1 MADFPRTWAFALYSI
16 GFLLCFDGRHLTRV
30 AAFFYVFSLA
40 WSVHYFRGMKNLVYI
55 LLAALFLGLSSC
67 RQVESSVAHAEE
79 KVRVD
84 TLRLVS
90 LRADTFRI
98 HDSVFIR
105 ESVVG
110 DTIRIVEHHYRDRM
124 KVQVVRD
131 TIYQS
136 VRDTI
141 KIEDKKEE
149 VSGNKMGYDLP
160 LWVRVA
166 IGIFFIY
173 AAYIFYKISR

>member
-1 MADFPRTWAFALYSI
+1 M
-16 GFLLCFDGRHLTRV
+16 
-30 AAFFYVFSLA
+30 
-40 WSVHYFRGMKNLVYI
+40 
-55 LLAALFLGLSSC
+55 LFGLSSC

-84 TLRLVS
+84 TLRIVA
-90 LRADTFRI
+90 LRSDTFRT

-110 DTIRIVEHHYRDRM
+110 DTVKIVEHHFRDRT

-131 TIYQS
+131 TIYKS

-141 KIEDKKEE
+141 RIEDKKEE
-149 VSGNKMGYDLP
+149 ISGNQDGYDLP
-160 LWVRVA
+160 LWVRVVLT
-166 IGIFFIY
+166 IFFLY
-173 AAYIFYKISR
+173 VVYVFYKISR

>member
-1 MADFPRTWAFALYSI
+1 MLF
-16 GFLLCFDGRHLTRV
+16 G
-30 AAFFYVFSLA
+30 LA
-40 WSVHYFRGMKNLVYI
+40 
-55 LLAALFLGLSSC
+55 SC
-67 RQVESSVAHAEE
+67 RQVDSSVMHAEE

-84 TLRLVS
+84 TLRLVT
-90 LRADTFRI
+90 LRADTFRT

-110 DTIRIVEHHYRDRM
+110 DTVKIVEHHYRDRT

-141 KIEDKKEE
+141 RLEDKKEA
-149 VSGNKMGYDLP
+149 VSVNKDGDDLP
-160 LWVRVA
+160 LWFRVVVT
-166 IGIFFIY
+166 IFFLY
-173 AAYIFYKISR
+173 VVYVIFRINKING

>member
-1 MADFPRTWAFALYSI
+1 M
-16 GFLLCFDGRHLTRV
+16 
-30 AAFFYVFSLA
+30 
-40 WSVHYFRGMKNLVYI
+40 VH
-55 LLAALFLGLSSC
+55 S
-67 RQVESSVAHAEE
+67 EE

-90 LRADTFRI
+90 LRI

-110 DTIRIVEHHYRDRM
+110 DTIRIVEHHFRDRM

-131 TIYQS
+131 TIYKS
-136 VRDTI
+136 VRDTN
-141 KIEDKKEE
+141 KIEEEKKEE
-149 VSGNKMGYDLP
+149 VSGNNIGYDLP

-166 IGIFFIY
+166 IGIFFLY

>member
-1 MADFPRTWAFALYSI
+1 M
-16 GFLLCFDGRHLTRV
+16 
-30 AAFFYVFSLA
+30 
-40 WSVHYFRGMKNLVYI
+40 
-55 LLAALFLGLSSC
+55 LGLTSC
-67 RQVESSVAHAEE
+67 RQVESSVAHSEE

-84 TLRLVS
+84 TLRLVT
-90 LRADTFRI
+90 LRSDTFRT

-110 DTIRIVEHHYRDRM
+110 DTVKIVEHHYRDRM

-131 TIYQS
+131 TIYKS

-141 KIEDKKEE
+141 RIDDKKEE
-149 VSGNKMGYDLP
+149 ISGNNMGYDLP

-166 IGIFFIY
+166 IGIFFLY
-173 AAYIFYKISR
+173 TSYIFYKISR

>member
-1 MADFPRTWAFALYSI
+1 MEVATLHGWRPFFCVFPCKL
-16 GFLLCFDGRHLTRV
+16 
-30 AAFFYVFSLA
+30 
-40 WSVHYFRGMKNLVYI
+40 SVHYFRAMKNLIY
-55 LLAALFLGLSSC
+55 LCLAAVLFGLSSC
-67 RQVESSVAHAEE
+67 RQVESSVAHSEE

-90 LRADTFRI
+90 LRSDTFRT
-98 HDSVFIR
+98 HDSVFVR

-141 KIEDKKEE
+141 KIDDKKKEV
-149 VSGNKMGYDLP
+149 VSGENIGYDLP
-160 LWVRVA
+160 LWVRVV
-166 IGIFFIY
+166 IGIFFLY
-173 AAYIFYKISR
+173 TAYIFYKISR

>member
-1 MADFPRTWAFALYSI
+1 
-16 GFLLCFDGRHLTRV
+16 
-30 AAFFYVFSLA
+30 
-40 WSVHYFRGMKNLVYI
+40 MKNLIY
-55 LLAALFLGLSSC
+55 LCLAAVLFGITSC
-67 RQVESSVAHAEE
+67 RQVESSVAHSEE

-98 HDSVFIR
+98 HDSVFVR

-141 KIEDKKEE
+141 RVEDKTEK
-149 VSGNKMGYDLP
+149 VSGNQEGYDLP

-166 IGIFFIY
+166 IGIFLLY

>member
-1 MADFPRTWAFALYSI
+1 
-16 GFLLCFDGRHLTRV
+16 
-30 AAFFYVFSLA
+30 
-40 WSVHYFRGMKNLVYI
+40 MKNLVYI
-55 LLAALFLGLSSC
+55 LLAALLFGLSSC

-84 TLRLVS
+84 TLRIVA
-90 LRADTFRI
+90 LRSDTFRT

-110 DTIRIVEHHYRDRM
+110 DTVKIVEHHFRDRT

-131 TIYQS
+131 TIYKS

-141 KIEDKKEE
+141 RIEDKKEE
-149 VSGNKMGYDLP
+149 ISGNQDGYDLP
-160 LWVRVA
+160 LWVRVVLT
-166 IGIFFIY
+166 IFFLY
-173 AAYIFYKISR
+173 VVYVFYKISR

>member
-1 MADFPRTWAFALYSI
+1 MLF
-16 GFLLCFDGRHLTRV
+16 G
-30 AAFFYVFSLA
+30 LA
-40 WSVHYFRGMKNLVYI
+40 
-55 LLAALFLGLSSC
+55 SC

-90 LRADTFRI
+90 LRTDTFRT
-98 HDSVFIR
+98 HDSVFVR

-110 DTIRIVEHHYRDRM
+110 DTVKIVEHHYRDRT

-141 KIEDKKEE
+141 RLEDKKEA
-149 VSGNKMGYDLP
+149 VSVNKDGDDLP
-160 LWVRVA
+160 LWFRVV
-166 IGIFFIY
+166 ITIFFLY
-173 AAYIFYKISR
+173 VVYVIFRINKING

>member
-1 MADFPRTWAFALYSI
+1 MVGLSILYNLPLTFLGSPPYTGGGLFCVFPCKL
-16 GFLLCFDGRHLTRV
+16 
-30 AAFFYVFSLA
+30 
-40 WSVHYFRGMKNLVYI
+40 SVHYFRDMKNLIY
-55 LLAALFLGLSSC
+55 LFLAALLFCLTSC

-110 DTIRIVEHHYRDRM
+110 DTIKIVEHHYSDRL

-149 VSGNKMGYDLP
+149 VSGNQDGYDLP
-160 LWVRVA
+160 LFVRVA
-166 IGIFFIY
+166 IGIFFLY

>member
-1 MADFPRTWAFALYSI
+1 MLF
-16 GFLLCFDGRHLTRV
+16 G
-30 AAFFYVFSLA
+30 LA
-40 WSVHYFRGMKNLVYI
+40 
-55 LLAALFLGLSSC
+55 SC
-67 RQVESSVAHAEE
+67 RQVDSSVAHAEE

-84 TLRLVS
+84 TLRLVT
-90 LRADTFRI
+90 LRSDTFRI

-110 DTIRIVEHHYRDRM
+110 DTVKIVEHHYRDRT

-141 KIEDKKEE
+141 RLEDKKEA
-149 VSGNKMGYDLP
+149 VSVNKDGDDLP
-160 LWVRVA
+160 LWLRMVIA
-166 IGIFFIY
+166 IFFLYVVYVFLRIN
-173 AAYIFYKISR
+173 KING

>member
-1 MADFPRTWAFALYSI
+1 
-16 GFLLCFDGRHLTRV
+16 
-30 AAFFYVFSLA
+30 
-40 WSVHYFRGMKNLVYI
+40 MKNLIY
-55 LLAALFLGLSSC
+55 LCLAAVLFGLTSC
-67 RQVESSVAHAEE
+67 RQVENNVVHSEE

-90 LRADTFRI
+90 LRTDTFRT

-110 DTIRIVEHHYRDRM
+110 DTIRIVEHHYRDRL

-141 KIEDKKEE
+141 MMDDKKEE
-149 VSGNKMGYDLP
+149 VSGNNMGYDLP
-160 LWVRVA
+160 LWVRVV
-166 IGIFFIY
+166 IGIFFLY
-173 AAYIFYKISR
+173 TAYIFYKISR

>member
-1 MADFPRTWAFALYSI
+1 
-16 GFLLCFDGRHLTRV
+16 
-30 AAFFYVFSLA
+30 
-40 WSVHYFRGMKNLVYI
+40 MKNLIY
-55 LLAALFLGLSSC
+55 LCLAAVIFCLTSC

-110 DTIRIVEHHYRDRM
+110 DTIRIVERHYRDRTQ
-124 KVQVVRD
+124 VQVVRD
-131 TIYQS
+131 TIYKS

-141 KIEDKKEE
+141 RLEDKKDE
-149 VSGNKMGYDLP
+149 VRGNKDGYDLP
-160 LWVRVA
+160 LWLRVVLS
-166 IGIFFIY
+166 IFFLY
-173 AAYIFYKISR
+173 VVYVFYKISRE

>member
-1 MADFPRTWAFALYSI
+1 
-16 GFLLCFDGRHLTRV
+16 
-30 AAFFYVFSLA
+30 
-40 WSVHYFRGMKNLVYI
+40 MKNLIY
-55 LLAALFLGLSSC
+55 LCLAAVLFGLASC
-67 RQVESSVAHAEE
+67 RHVESSVAHSEE

-90 LRADTFRI
+90 LRTDTFRT
-98 HDSVFIR
+98 HDSVFVR

-110 DTIRIVEHHYRDRM
+110 DTIRIVEHHYRDRL

-141 KIEDKKEE
+141 KIDDKKNED
-149 VSGNKMGYDLP
+149 SGNKNGYDLP
-160 LWVRVA
+160 LWVRVVL
-166 IGIFFIY
+166 GIFFLY
-173 AAYIFYKISR
+173 VVYMFYKISR

>member
-1 MADFPRTWAFALYSI
+1 
-16 GFLLCFDGRHLTRV
+16 
-30 AAFFYVFSLA
+30 
-40 WSVHYFRGMKNLVYI
+40 MKNLIY
-55 LLAALFLGLSSC
+55 LCLAAVLFCLTSC

-84 TLRLVS
+84 TLRLVA
-90 LRADTFRI
+90 LRSDTFRT

-110 DTIRIVEHHYRDRM
+110 DTVKIVEHHYRDRT

-131 TIYQS
+131 TIYKS

-141 KIEDKKEE
+141 RIEDKKDE
-149 VSGNKMGYDLP
+149 VRGNQAGYDLP
-160 LWVRVA
+160 LWVRVVL
-166 IGIFFIY
+166 GIFFLY
-173 AAYIFYKISR
+173 VVYVFYKISR

>member
-1 MADFPRTWAFALYSI
+1 M
-16 GFLLCFDGRHLTRV
+16 
-30 AAFFYVFSLA
+30 
-40 WSVHYFRGMKNLVYI
+40 
-55 LLAALFLGLSSC
+55 LFGLSSC

-79 KVRVD
+79 TVRVD

-110 DTIRIVEHHYRDRM
+110 DTVKIVEHHFRDRT

-131 TIYQS
+131 TIYKS

-141 KIEDKKEE
+141 RIDDKKEE
-149 VSGNKMGYDLP
+149 VSGNQDGYDLP
-160 LWVRVA
+160 IWLRVVLT
-166 IGIFFIY
+166 IFFLY
-173 AAYIFYKISR
+173 VVYVFYKISR

>member
-1 MADFPRTWAFALYSI
+1 M
-16 GFLLCFDGRHLTRV
+16 
-30 AAFFYVFSLA
+30 
-40 WSVHYFRGMKNLVYI
+40 
-55 LLAALFLGLSSC
+55 
-67 RQVESSVAHAEE
+67 AHAEE

-110 DTIRIVEHHYRDRM
+110 DTVKIVEHHFQDRR

-141 KIEDKKEE
+141 KIDDKKKEE
-149 VSGNKMGYDLP
+149 VSGKNIGYDLP
-160 LWVRVA
+160 LWVRVV
-166 IGIFFIY
+166 IGIFFLY
-173 AAYIFYKISR
+173 TAYIFYKISR

>member
-1 MADFPRTWAFALYSI
+1 MF
-16 GFLLCFDGRHLTRV
+16 
-30 AAFFYVFSLA
+30 
-40 WSVHYFRGMKNLVYI
+40 HYFRAMKNLIY
-55 LLAALFLGLSSC
+55 LCLAAVLLGLTSC

-98 HDSVFIR
+98 HDSVSVR

-110 DTIRIVEHHYRDRM
+110 DTVKIVEHHYRDRL

-141 KIEDKKEE
+141 KIEYKKKEE
-149 VSGNKMGYDLP
+149 VSGNKDGYDLP

-166 IGIFFIY
+166 IGIFFLY
-173 AAYIFYKISR
+173 AAYIYIKISR

>member
-1 MADFPRTWAFALYSI
+1 
-16 GFLLCFDGRHLTRV
+16 
-30 AAFFYVFSLA
+30 
-40 WSVHYFRGMKNLVYI
+40 MKNLIY
-55 LLAALFLGLSSC
+55 LFLAALLFCLTSC
-67 RQVESSVAHAEE
+67 RQVESSVAHSEE

-90 LRADTFRI
+90 LRSDTFRT

-110 DTIRIVEHHYRDRM
+110 DTIRIVEHHYRDRL

-141 KIEDKKEE
+141 KIDDKKKE
-149 VSGNKMGYDLP
+149 VSGNKNGYDLP
-160 LWVRVA
+160 LWVRVVL
-166 IGIFFIY
+166 GIFFLY
-173 AAYIFYKISR
+173 VVYMFYKISR

>member
-1 MADFPRTWAFALYSI
+1 
-16 GFLLCFDGRHLTRV
+16 
-30 AAFFYVFSLA
+30 
-40 WSVHYFRGMKNLVYI
+40 MKNLIY
-55 LLAALFLGLSSC
+55 LCLAAVFFGLTSC

-110 DTIRIVEHHYRDRM
+110 DTIKIVEHHYSDRL

-131 TIYQS
+131 TIYQY

-149 VSGNKMGYDLP
+149 VSGNQDGYDLP
-160 LWVRVA
+160 LFVRVA
-166 IGIFFIY
+166 IGIFFLY